1 MGLIV
6 YLLDQPLDSRNRK
19 RFGIQSWLNK
29 GWTVEVW
36 DLTPWIYPGVWAAFT
51 GTQSWRASSFPECI
65 TVVSKAALLRLSQ
78 RRPALYIDE
87 TGDSYPALYA
97 RLFLRR
103 RGASRVVCNL
113 GVLPGYSDA
122 KNTLVAKLQRA
133 ISKGPARMLNLIHRS
148 LLRTL
153 AARLCKPDVMVISGE
168 RSKPSVRHRAEIIW
182 THNFDYD
189 IYLSQKT
196 LVDTPAEEGYAVF
209 IDQDYCFHSDFL
221 GQGVLSFMTPEKYF
235 PVLCAG
241 LREIADALKVNVRI
255 AAHPRSSYQQKT
267 ANPFGDF
274 PVEYGR
280 TADLI
285 RNCKVVV
292 SHDSTAIQFAV
303 LFGKPV
309 IFVTTDQLIP
319 ENEGKAINS
328 IAAELGKAAINLDG
342 DLRDI
347 DWLAELRVDVEKYAA
362 YRRNY
367 IKRDASPDIPL
378 WDIVIGQLAKP
389 LGSPRSVGT

>member
-209 IDQDYCFHSDFL
+209 SPAEVGPRDQIMNRSWYMRKDIQALLQSDAVMMLQDWEQSEGARLEFEIAKQL
-221 GQGVLSFMTPEKYF
+221 ELPVKFMT
-235 PVLCAG
+235 
-241 LREIADALKVNVRI
+241 I
-255 AAHPRSSYQQKT
+255 
-267 ANPFGDF
+267 NPKGE
-274 PVEYGR
+274 V
-280 TADLI
+280 
-285 RNCKVVV
+285 
-292 SHDSTAIQFAV
+292 
-303 LFGKPV
+303 
-309 IFVTTDQLIP
+309 
-319 ENEGKAINS
+319 
-328 IAAELGKAAINLDG
+328 
-342 DLRDI
+342 
-347 DWLAELRVDVEKYAA
+347 
-362 YRRNY
+362 
-367 IKRDASPDIPL
+367 
-378 WDIVIGQLAKP
+378 
-389 LGSPRSVGT
+389 